1 IHSMI
6 EQFLENK
13 YVFAPS
19 FIFYSEFL
27 QKVDE
32 FLVFLQNHKRNPI
45 VITNIYW
52 FDFLNSKYSKSDEF
66 NKLLGK
72 FFVEFAL
79 LNRILLNSDG
89 LNDLIHSIPNSLKKN
104 RIKYWNNNNF
114 DDLLISSMKKVNIL
128 EIKGSR
134 PPVDEDVSDIEIP
147 ETSYSK
153 IISPNKMIS
162 FELPSLYPTNTGQYF
177 DFLRYY
183 KSRFQQL
190 SSIIKKT
197 LDQEFKDILFN
208 EMNHYELQK
217 QYIFIIFIE
226 QVNLI
231 QARKSK
237 VKTLDQEVQ
246 IHGVNQSFQ
255 HQFIIT
261 IGIDELKP
269 IDYQTF
275 PTGIVCGFLGEIVSE
290 KSLDHSNIFHINA
303 SKIILPSNEDKDQNQ
318 KQNLSKDHSETQ
330 TGKDNYA
337 LVIGSLN
344 IDRLSESNYNKL
356 IHWFSNPPI
365 NYRLK
370 YVFFIGGI
378 LSFHPYQI
386 YSRKLNRN
394 SKSALDI
401 YQNFFT
407 DISHLPDSLDFFFL
421 PGFNDFTRKYIPQPP
436 LAPKFII
443 KQKNMHYLSNPA
455 KITIENQKIIFLNPS
470 MNFWE
475 YSSPYKDSG
484 YKILFDMLQFRHL
497 NPNWEQPIKSVPDSR
512 DFLVIENIPKVIIAS
527 HPNSTQ
533 IPLFRNILAGTIS
546 SFNQTDNNRS
556 ESNNGIG
563 ILFNVKDPSK
573 REIINLFK

>member
-1 IHSMI
+1 MI
-6 EQFLENK
+6 EQFLENR

-19 FIFYSEFL
+19 FIFYSEFHRN
-27 QKVDE
+27 VNE

-52 FDFLNSKYSKSDEF
+52 FDFLNSKYSTSDELDKF
-66 NKLLGK
+66 LGN
-72 FFVEFAL
+72 FFIEFAL
-79 LNRILLNSDG
+79 LNRILLNSEG
-89 LNDLIHSIPNSLKKN
+89 LSKVTNSILNSLKKN
-104 RIKYWNNNNF
+104 QKKYWKNNNF
-114 DDLLISSMKKVNIL
+114 DDLLISLMKKMNIL
-128 EIKGSR
+128 EIKGLKA
-134 PPVDEDVSDIEIP
+134 PVDEDVLEIEIS

-162 FELPSLYPTNTGQYF
+162 FELPSLFPTNKGQYF
-177 DFLRYY
+177 DFLQYY
-183 KSRFQQL
+183 NSRFQQL

-197 LDQEFKDILFN
+197 LDQEYKDILFN
-208 EMNHYELQK
+208 EMNQYELQK
-217 QYIFIIFIE
+217 QYLFIIFIE
-226 QVNLI
+226 QVNVI
-231 QARKSK
+231 QAKKSK

-303 SKIILPSNEDKDQNQ
+303 SKILLPSIEDKDQNQ
-318 KQNLSKDHSETQ
+318 KKNLSNDHIVAQ

-344 IDRLSESNYNKL
+344 IDRLSESNYNRL
-356 IHWFSNPPI
+356 IQWFSNPPI

-370 YVFFIGGI
+370 YVFFVGGI
-378 LSFHPYQI
+378 LSFHPFQI
-386 YSRKLNRN
+386 FYRN
-394 SKSALDI
+394 LDRNNKSALEI

-407 DISHLPDSLDFFFL
+407 DISHLPESIDFFFL

-470 MNFWE
+470 KNFWL

-484 YKILFDMLQFRHL
+484 YKILFEMLQFRHL

-546 SFNQTDNNRS
+546 SFNQIDNSRS